1 MSNEILCVGDIHLGR
16 EPGRVP
22 GDLLDER
29 GMRRAE
35 LSAAEAWKRT
45 VREALRREVSA
56 VLLAGD
62 VVDSDDGY
70 LSAYAPLAEGVRDL
84 IRAGVA
90 VIAVAGNHDTEVLP
104 RLAEEI
110 DGLRLLGAKGRWDHE
125 LIEVDGAPIARIVG
139 WSFPKRQVH
148 QDPLE
153 DLPANFATGEF
164 GDGADVPIIGLVH
177 GDLDANGGAYA
188 PLSRKRL
195 EATNYAGWLL
205 GHVHKPHDLSGD
217 RPLGYLGCL
226 SGNDPGEAGV
236 RGPWIAQLDQG
247 RLQLEQL
254 PLAPL
259 RWEELAIDVDGVRSV
274 EQLERTLT
282 HALKSL
288 DARRMEAGCAARVV
302 GVRPVLTGRSSVSAR
317 VRSEVLR
324 KAREQHYPG
333 ADGATYF
340 FDRRLRDEAR
350 PLVDLEELGR
360 GTDPPAVLAQ
370 LVMELEAD
378 GPGCRALIEGARS
391 RMQDEADHSNFT
403 GMPGLEVSRD
413 DARAALLKSGRAALE
428 ALLEQRAD
436 QATSDL
442 QESQE
447 VTA

>member
-1 MSNEILCVGDIHLGR
+1 MSHEILCVGDIHLGR

-22 GDLLDER
+22 ANLLGKR
-29 GMRRAE
+29 GMCRAD
-35 LSAAEAWKRT
+35 LSATEAWNRT

-70 LSAYAPLAEGVRDL
+70 LSAYAPLADGVRDL
-84 IRAGVA
+84 IRAGIA

-110 DGLRLLGAKGRWDHE
+110 DGLRLLGAKGRWDHQ
-125 LIEVDGAPIARIVG
+125 LIESNGTPLARVVG

-153 DLPANFATGEF
+153 DLPADFAS
-164 GDGADVPIIGLVH
+164 GDFADGVTVPIIGLVH
-177 GDLDANGGAYA
+177 GDLDATGGGYA

-195 EATNYAGWLL
+195 EGTNYSGWLL
-205 GHVHKPHDLSGD
+205 GHVHKPHDLSAE

-236 RGPWIAQLDQG
+236 RGPWIAQLDKG
-247 RLQLEQL
+247 RLALEQL

-259 RWEELAIDVDGVRSV
+259 RWDELEIDVDGARAAS
-274 EQLERTLT
+274 ELERTLM

-288 DARRMEAGCAARVV
+288 DAQRIAAGCEARVI
-302 GVRPVLTGRSSVSAR
+302 GIRPVLTGRSGISAR
-317 VRSEVLR
+317 ARAEVLR

-350 PLVDLEELGR
+350 PLVDLEDLSR
-360 GTDPPAVLAQ
+360 GTDPPSVMAQ
-370 LVMELEAD
+370 LVLELEAD
-378 GPGCRALIEGARS
+378 GAGCRALIERTRG
-391 RMQDEADHSNFT
+391 RMQDEADHPNFT
-403 GMPGLEVSRD
+403 GMPAVEVTRD
-413 DARAALLKSGRAALE
+413 EARAALLRSGRAALE
-428 ALLEQRAD
+428 ALFEQHIDYEVERLEPQG
-436 QATSDL
+436 
-442 QESQE
+442 